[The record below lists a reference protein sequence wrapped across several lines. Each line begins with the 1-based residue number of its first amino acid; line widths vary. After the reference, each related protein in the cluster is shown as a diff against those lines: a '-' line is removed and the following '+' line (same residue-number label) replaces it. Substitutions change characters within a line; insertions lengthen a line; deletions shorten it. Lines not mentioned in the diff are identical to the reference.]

1 MESCSQPTNGDSKA
15 DVNNDLTED
24 LSQQLED
31 IINTYQVSEQPGEPE
46 DVEEEAVPGKAKEQ
60 RMEKKMLKGLGE
72 SHQCKL
78 FNMLL
83 HLNHWQCD

>member
-15 DVNNDLTED
+15 EETNDLTED

-60 RMEKKMLKGLGE
+60 KMEKKMLKGLGE
-72 SHQCKL
+72 SNITRYLTCYSV
-78 FNMLL
+78 
-83 HLNHWQCD
+83 